1 MIPRCGEDVL
11 GEFNRQEF
19 AIWQQ
24 GGEIHTGENIPE
36 GLKSWALNA
45 IFRKTLLKILPHE
58 PQAYATNDVKDV
70 VADVPLEVGQSSSSS
85 GIKTQ
90 KSETDQP
97 AAWQAPVLFDD
108 VLPSVESLD
117 PELIPVAI
125 REFCLDVATRLNVP
139 VAYPAAAVV
148 TVIGSVIGRSC
159 AVRPKMYDPWKPL
172 PNLWC
177 ALIAPSS
184 IGKSPIL
191 EAALKPVYD
200 LESACKKASQ
210 DDFATREILGAKL
223 SAVKSKMQAE
233 FKTFP
238 NQPSS
243 SEATYKEILEN
254 FNKSATVKRYIV
266 NDATDPSLCD
276 ELAKNPRGLLQVRDE
291 LTGFLGK
298 LEKEHYSPAL
308 YLELWNGNARIS
320 QDRRTSPS
328 TRVEAGCLSILG
340 GIQPAKL
347 LGYVRE
353 AYRNGASDGFL
364 PRFQLAIWADD
375 FGDWKFT
382 DLPPNREALR
392 NYSELIKKIDEL
404 TEQDFRDYGAK
415 ATQDDE
421 HPIPFFAMS
430 TEAYELFKEY
440 QTATMGKT
448 KRDNFGQPE
457 DEFLGKMGRLF
468 AALALIFHVI
478 NVVSGTSPKGD
489 ISESAALQAGL
500 WCANLEQHHRKI
512 IALAKT
518 VTPSR
523 ELARKIEK
531 GDVLDGMRVR
541 EIGRKEWSGLNSSAA
556 LNASFAEL
564 EDRNWLRIKTEETEG
579 RSAQVIRLNPGLKK
593 SKKGGE
599 NG

>member
-1 MIPRCGEDVL
+1 MIPRSGEDVL
-11 GEFNRQEF
+11 EEFKRQEF

-24 GGEIHTGENIPE
+24 GGEIRTDENIPE
-36 GLKSWALNA
+36 GLKSWANNA
-45 IFRKTLLKILPHE
+45 IFKKTLLKILPHE
-58 PQAYATNDVKDV
+58 PQAYDVENVTDTK
-70 VADVPLEVGQSSSSS
+70 PGTSLEDGQPSAPS

-108 VLPSVESLD
+108 ALPSVESLD
-117 PELIPVAI
+117 PELIPAAI
-125 REFCLDVATRLNVP
+125 REFCVDIAIRLNAP
-139 VAYPAAAVV
+139 LAYPAAAVI
-148 TVIGSVIGRSC
+148 TVVGALIGRSC
-159 AVRPKMYDPWKPL
+159 AVRPKMLDPWKPFA
-172 PNLWC
+172 NLWC

-191 EAALKPVYD
+191 EAALKPIYD
-200 LESACKKASQ
+200 LESACTKVAQ
-210 DDFATREILGAKL
+210 ENVHARGILEIKL
-223 SAVKSKMQAE
+223 SAIKSKLQTDFKNKPEASSPNEAAFQELQANLE
-233 FKTFP
+233 KT
-238 NQPSS
+238 
-243 SEATYKEILEN
+243 AT
-254 FNKSATVKRYIV
+254 TKRYII

-276 ELAKNPRGLLQVRDE
+276 ELAKAPRGLLQVRDE
-291 LTGFLGK
+291 LTGFLAK

-353 AYRNGASDGFL
+353 AYRSGASDGFL

-375 FGDWKFT
+375 FGEWKFT
-382 DLPPNREALR
+382 DSPPNRESLR
-392 NYSELIKKIDEL
+392 NYSDLLKKIDGL
-404 TEQDFRDYGAK
+404 TERDFRDYGAK
-415 ATQDDE
+415 AQQDDE
-421 HPIPFFAMS
+421 DPIPFFAMS
-430 TEAYELFKEY
+430 QAAYEVFKEY
-440 QTATMGKT
+440 QIATMKKT
-448 KRDNFGQPE
+448 KRDDFGQPE

-478 NVVSGTSPKGD
+478 DVVSGTSPSGD
-489 ISESAALQAGL
+489 ITESAALQAGL
-500 WCANLEQHHRKI
+500 WCKNLEQHHRKI

-523 ELARKIEK
+523 ELARRIEK

-556 LNASFAEL
+556 FNAAFAEL
-564 EDRNWLRIKTEETEG
+564 EDRNWLRIETEETEG

>member
-1 MIPRCGEDVL
+1 MRTAQDILTAFD
-11 GEFNRQEF
+11 RQQC

-24 GGEIHTGENIPE
+24 NGEIKTSENVPSKLLQYAQNTN
-36 GLKSWALNA
+36 LKSE
-45 IFRKTLLKILPHE
+45 LLKILPLE
-58 PQAYATNDVKDV
+58 PQKYANDHTDDTK
-70 VADVPLEVGQSSSSS
+70 ADSSLEDGQPSASD
-85 GIKTQ
+85 GIKMQ
-90 KSETDQP
+90 KSEIDQP
-97 AAWQAPVLFDD
+97 AAWQTPVLFDD
-108 VLPSVESLD
+108 ALPSVESLD
-117 PELIPVAI
+117 PELIPVGI

-148 TVIGSVIGRSC
+148 TVIGSIIGRSC
-159 AVRPKMYDPWKPL
+159 AVRPKMFDPWKPL

-200 LESACKKASQ
+200 LESACKKAAQ
-210 DDFATREILGAKL
+210 DDYATREILGTKL
-223 SAVKSKMQAE
+223 NAVKSKVQAD
-233 FKTFP
+233 FKASP

-243 SEATYKEILEN
+243 SEAAFKEILEN

-430 TEAYELFKEY
+430 TEAFELFKEY
-440 QTATMGKT
+440 QTTTMAKT

-478 NVVSGTSPKGD
+478 NVVSGASPKSD

-556 LNASFAEL
+556 LNAAFAEL